1 MRTSSRLLPVLLALS
16 VAACTS
22 GGGGPPARRP
32 TGPTAQSLPP
42 APPPLP
48 DTSLWGTQ
56 TLVVA
61 RAADTAV
68 WVGTYGRGIFVQRK
82 GAKEWENVVPRAND
96 STSLSWP
103 YVNALGLTKTAVWYG
118 TVGNGFGRSTD
129 GGKTWRNFG
138 SKELGAEWQYVAPD
152 GIRTHGDTVY
162 IATADGLR
170 ITWDGGTTWRCVRGP
185 KVEGDAAP
193 PGTARCAE
201 DIRTLP
207 SEYLLS
213 LDVGPDGSIWV
224 GHLKGVS
231 VSRDGGATWASPS
244 GVPQT
249 RIRALL
255 VGPDSTVWTASED
268 SFYRAP
274 SLKGEFKSW
283 AVNLPG
289 WPALPGGP
297 RAFIPSPYRRPPGVA
312 TSHGLVLFE
321 PDSTYHVYFGS
332 GEQYHPASDLW
343 DGTWG
348 VGRLLPITAS
358 DIGLM
363 SLLPI
368 RPRPWDL
375 VDAPNA
381 GAPAVPRHAWFRRPI
396 EAAEGNPYID
406 ATYRYGSTMGG
417 QFQQHQGVEFNN
429 PQGTPVHAI
438 ADGVVVFA
446 GKAEAGA
453 NTVAIRHDQGWEG
466 RNVFSVYYH
475 NTSLN
480 VRSGD
485 RVRAGDVVAR
495 VGNTGRATN
504 EHLHLEVH
512 VAQTA
517 DSSKIVDAQERFPAN
532 TVNPQLWI
540 EPIPG
545 TGVVAGRV
553 LDASGAAVPG
563 ARVYGLVLAYPE
575 ETPFAFAETYQDK
588 AHPDPAYNEN
598 FAVGDVPPGRYLLGV
613 DYQGQ
618 VTWRT
623 VDVEAGRV
631 TFVEFR
637 PKGGA

>member
-1 MRTSSRLLPVLLALS
+1 MRTSSRLVPVLLALS

-61 RAADTAV
+61 RAADTSV
-68 WVGTYGRGIFVQRK
+68 WVGTYGRGIYVQRK
-82 GAKEWENVVPRAND
+82 GAKEWEKLVPRAND

-152 GIRTHGDTVY
+152 GIRTRGDTVY

-170 ITWDGGTTWRCVRGP
+170 ITWDGGTTWRCVRGA

-207 SEYLLS
+207 NEYLLS

-249 RIRALL
+249 RIRAIL
-255 VGPDSTVWTASED
+255 VGADSTIWTASED
-268 SFYRAP
+268 SFYRAA

-283 AVNLPG
+283 VVNLPG
-289 WPALPGGP
+289 WPSLPGGP
-297 RAFIPSPYRRPPGVA
+297 RAFIPNPYRRPPAVA

-321 PDSTYHVYFGS
+321 VDSTYHVYFGS
-332 GEQYHPASDLW
+332 GEQYHPAADLW

-368 RPRPWDL
+368 RPRAWDL

-396 EAAEGNPYID
+396 DAAEGNPYID

-466 RNVFSVYYH
+466 RTVFSVYYH

-485 RVRAGDVVAR
+485 RVRAGAVVAR

-512 VAQTA
+512 VAQTT

-553 LDASGAAVPG
+553 VDASGAPVPG

-575 ETPFAFAETYQDK
+575 ETPFSFAETYKDK

>member
-1 MRTSSRLLPVLLALS
+1 MRTSSRRFAVVLALGL
-16 VAACTS
+16 VACS
-22 GGGGPPARRP
+22 SGGGPPVRRP
-32 TGPTAQSLPP
+32 IGPSAAQAPTP
-42 APPPLP
+42 EPPPLP
-48 DTSLWGTQ
+48 DTSVWGTQ

-68 WVGTYGRGIFVQRK
+68 WVGTFGRGIYVQRR
-82 GAKEWENVVPRAND
+82 GAKVWENLMPRAND

-103 YVNALGLTKTAVWYG
+103 YVNALGFTRRAVWYG

-129 GGKTWRNFG
+129 GGETWRNFG
-138 SKELGAEWQYVAPD
+138 SKELGAEWLYVTPD
-152 GIRTHGDTVY
+152 GIRTRGDTVY

-170 ITWDGGTTWRCVRGP
+170 ITGDGGATWRCVRGP
-185 KVEGDAAP
+185 AVRGDAAP
-193 PGTARCAE
+193 PGTVGCAQE
-201 DIRTLP
+201 VRSLP
-207 SEYLLS
+207 NEYLLS

-224 GHLKGVS
+224 GHLKGLS
-231 VSRDGGATWASPS
+231 VSRDRGATWASPR
-244 GVPQT
+244 GVPPK
-249 RIRALL
+249 RIRAIL
-255 VGPDSTVWTASED
+255 VGADSTVWAASED

-274 SLKGEFKSW
+274 NLKGEFKPWPVS
-283 AVNLPG
+283 LPG
-289 WPALPGGP
+289 WPALPGAP
-297 RAFIPSPYRRPPGVA
+297 RALIANPSRRPPAVA

-321 PDSTYHVYFGS
+321 VDSTYHVYFGS
-332 GEQYHPASDLW
+332 GEQYHPAADLW
-343 DGTWG
+343 DGSWG
-348 VGRLLPITAS
+348 FGRLLPTTAS

-363 SLLPI
+363 ALLPI
-368 RPRPWDL
+368 RPRAWDL

-396 EAAEGNPYID
+396 DGAEGNPYID

-438 ADGVVVFA
+438 ADGVVVYA

-453 NTVAIRHDQGWEG
+453 NTVAIRHDQQSEG
-466 RNVFSVYYH
+466 RYIFSVYYH
-475 NTSLN
+475 NTALS
-480 VRSGD
+480 VRTGD
-485 RVRAGDVVAR
+485 RVRAGDVIAR

-512 VAQTA
+512 VAATA
-517 DSSKIVDAQERFPAN
+517 DSSKIVDPQERFPAN

-540 EPIPG
+540 EPIAG

-553 LDASGAAVPG
+553 LDASGAPVPG

-613 DYQGQ
+613 DYGGR
-618 VTWRT
+618 VVWRT